1 MGEGN
6 TTQDQACTADNVVVD
21 GHQAVWIYSEFETDR
36 SLKDLVA
43 WLTPD
48 NWPSWGGEMFKEMRP
63 VTARTDI
70 PTPGG
75 RQWHASYLEVVSL
88 AGIELNTVLRCDFKQ
103 TKTWAAMTYDL
114 DHSIGDLLQVDR
126 GYLVAIDVGDR
137 RLVKAL
143 KVVGFTDTLLNV
155 QASEVCPEW
164 GTWIRDATA
173 DAPRIATEASLGPV
187 PPGGIGDEGE
197 LADEPESDGA
207 TAFTE
212 GYGEVWADAV
222 SDMAHWYAEY
232 ATDVGRRTWSGKY
245 GRTDAAHDGTRLF
258 LRLARDW
265 SRAWQASTDYVSNL
279 AEADVE
285 PTAGA
290 PVSNGRT
297 VEFTTLVVPVPA
309 EPGPV
314 VVSELVRVSDE
325 PARIPATALKVT
337 PPTIGPDADPPSV
350 RVTVNTTDLP
360 CGLYEGSVL
369 AGGGAKPS
377 KAPALLYVGKARR
390 I

>member
-1 MGEGN
+1 MSEGS

-36 SLKDLVA
+36 SLKDLVG

-48 NWPSWGGEMFKEMRP
+48 NWPSWGGNMFKEMRP
-63 VTARTDI
+63 VTARIDV

-75 RQWHASYLEVVSL
+75 RQWHANYLEVVSL

-114 DHSIGDLLQVDR
+114 DHSISNLLQVDR
-126 GYLVAIDVGDR
+126 GYLVAIDVGSR

-143 KVVGFTDTLLNV
+143 KVVGFTDTLLNA

-164 GTWIRDATA
+164 GEWIRDATS
-173 DAPRIATEASLGPV
+173 DAPVIVTEASLGPV
-187 PPGGIGDEGE
+187 HPGAIGDEG
-197 LADEPESDGA
+197 AFSDAPKSDSA

-222 SDMAHWYAEY
+222 SDMAHWYSDY
-232 ATDVGRRTWSGKY
+232 ATDVGRRMWSGKY
-245 GRTDAAHDGTRLF
+245 GQADATPDASRLF

-265 SRAWQASTDYVSNL
+265 SRSWQAGTDYATNL

-290 PVSNGRT
+290 P
-297 VEFTTLVVPVPA
+297 
-309 EPGPV
+309 
-314 VVSELVRVSDE
+314 
-325 PARIPATALKVT
+325 
-337 PPTIGPDADPPSV
+337 
-350 RVTVNTTDLP
+350 
-360 CGLYEGSVL
+360 
-369 AGGGAKPS
+369 AGGGRDRRVHDPGRTPPGRTGAGRRLRARPRRATS
-377 KAPALLYVGKARR
+377 RHASRPGPAGRARDHRARR
-390 I
+390 GPAERARHDEHDRPAVRPL